1 MSSWDYEDKIQH
13 HLYHINRLQ
22 KIIKANSDMLREAK
36 KPESTS
42 PYADHHQLEIKAD
55 KAAREVYF
63 RSLAKLTGGSN
74 EVY

>member
-1 MSSWDYEDKIQH
+1 MSSWEYEDKILH
-13 HLYHINRLQ
+13 HLYHINKLQ
-22 KIIKANSDMLREAK
+22 KRIKANNDMLREAK

-42 PYADHHQLEIKAD
+42 PYAGHHQIEIEAD

-63 RSLAKLTGGSN
+63 RSLAKLTGGNN